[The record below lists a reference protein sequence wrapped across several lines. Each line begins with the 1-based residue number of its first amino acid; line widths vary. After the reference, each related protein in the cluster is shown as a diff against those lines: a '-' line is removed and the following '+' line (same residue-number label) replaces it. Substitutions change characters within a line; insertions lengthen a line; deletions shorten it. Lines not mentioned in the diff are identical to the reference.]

1 MPDEEPFDEL
11 ELLELPGAVKLVEGS
26 ERFELLV
33 LPELEV
39 PELELFE
46 AVPLGP
52 EVLLEEELPDEVPV
66 PCEALGSKKLSLM
79 PERLDGGF
87 WHAPLLEKVY
97 FTESIVRVVFE
108 AILPFSSR

>member
-66 PCEALGSKKLSLM
+66 PREALGSK
-79 PERLDGGF
+79 
-87 WHAPLLEKVY
+87 
-97 FTESIVRVVFE
+97 
-108 AILPFSSR
+108 

>member
-26 ERFELLV
+26 ERFALLV

-52 EVLLEEELPDEVPV
+52 DVVVEVEELPDEVPV
-66 PCEALGSKKLSLM
+66 PCEALGSK
-79 PERLDGGF
+79 
-87 WHAPLLEKVY
+87 
-97 FTESIVRVVFE
+97 
-108 AILPFSSR
+108 

>member
-46 AVPLGP
+46 AVPLYRSAGFFS
-52 EVLLEEELPDEVPV
+52 EEELP
-66 PCEALGSKKLSLM
+66 
-79 PERLDGGF
+79 
-87 WHAPLLEKVY
+87 
-97 FTESIVRVVFE
+97 T
-108 AILPFSSR
+108 

>member
-26 ERFELLV
+26 ELFELLV

-46 AVPLGP
+46 
-52 EVLLEEELPDEVPV
+52 EELPDEVPV
-66 PCEALGSKKLSLM
+66 PCEALGSK
-79 PERLDGGF
+79 
-87 WHAPLLEKVY
+87 
-97 FTESIVRVVFE
+97 
-108 AILPFSSR
+108 